1 MKKLIGV
8 AASILIFSAS
18 GALAGN
24 GHHRARYASLDGAH
38 DYSANAQ
45 MDYGSAARNARH
57 RHFARRQAEWD
68 TTAHWTPRDNSCF
81 NLPYLPEEFACSW
94 N

>member
-24 GHHRARYASLDGAH
+24 GHHRMRYASLDGAH
-38 DYSANAQ
+38 DYAANAQ
-45 MDYGSAARNARH
+45 MQDGTTRH
-57 RHFARRQAEWD
+57 RHYGRRIAERD
-68 TTAHWTPRDNSCF
+68 TTARWSPRDNSCF
-81 NLPYLPEEFACSW
+81 NLPYLPEEFACSS